1 MDSVKIKMQNLV
13 TERGIAISRAE
24 EFEEEKAR
32 FEENC
37 KELEKKITLRAKEIS
52 VAEENLDDTLADLKH
67 NDEKQQS
74 VILTCNE
81 AEQADAGLVRRLQL
95 LKSEL
100 DKVNE
105 RLSECNRQLARQE
118 ADFGDSERARK
129 AGENKVLNLDEK
141 IALCEAQLEEAIY
154 REKVKKKPMVCVYFF
169 ILENLL

>member
-1 MDSVKIKMQNLV
+1 MQNLV
-13 TERGIAISRAE
+13 TEKGIAITRAE
-24 EFEEEKAR
+24 QFESEKSTFEEK
-32 FEENC
+32 C
-37 KELEKKITLRAKEIS
+37 KELEKSIAIRAKEIS
-52 VAEENLDDTLADLKH
+52 RAEENLDDTLADLKH

-95 LKSEL
+95 LQTEL

-105 RLSECNRQLARQE
+105 RLSETNRQLARQE

-129 AGENKVLNLDEK
+129 SGENKVQTLDER

-154 REKVKKKPMVCVYFF
+154 TKLK
-169 ILENLL
+169 NL